1 MSTLINGLAGNLPSS
16 LNTVA
21 SLKSQISGL
30 SLPVGYSTALVRGR
44 IVAVYSPAGSVSQRS
59 GVPSTPKGR
68 FRFGVTIDGTDAD
81 GREVSSGSSITYD
94 INSRSDNAAAE
105 GFTSLKALQITVA
118 SWTDAQIQAMV
129 EHSLDLTRNIADANA
144 ATSLHNLVVAMT
156 SNISQL

>member
-21 SLKSQISGL
+21 SLKSQINGL
-30 SLPVGYSTALVRGR
+30 SLPVGYPTASVRGR

-68 FRFGVTIDGTDAD
+68 LRFGVTIDGTDAD

-105 GFTSLKALQITVA
+105 GFTSLKALQVSVA

-129 EHSLDLTRNIADANA
+129 EHSLDLSRNIADVNA

-156 SNISQL
+156 HNISQP